1 MLAGRGAL
9 AHADKR
15 PFLVELSHLS
25 PAGCTLTP
33 IAAGA
38 VGLDDSC
45 MVQLAIRCHPR
56 VPVSA
61 DELEHWLEQ
70 QVHHLRAEAPQA
82 TVRLSRLMQG
92 APGADLEI
100 GWLVE
105 LELAEDEPLLAGHRL
120 ADAMR
125 DLRLLGLQP
134 TLLAPRDAWTNGRA
148 A

>member
-1 MLAGRGAL
+1 MLAGRGAP
-9 AHADKR
+9 AHPSKQ
-15 PFLVELSHLS
+15 PFLVAPSHLS

-33 IAAGA
+33 IAARV
-38 VGLDDSC
+38 VGLDDWC
-45 MVQLAIRCHPR
+45 MVRLAIRCHPH

-61 DELEHWLEQ
+61 DELEQWLAQ
-70 QVHHLRAEAPQA
+70 QVDDLRAQAPQA
-82 TVRLSRLMQG
+82 TVRLSRLTQG

-120 ADAMR
+120 ADALR
-125 DLRLLGLQP
+125 DMRLLGLQP

>member
-1 MLAGRGAL
+1 MLTGRSAL
-9 AHADKR
+9 AHADKQ
-15 PFLVELSHLS
+15 PFRVALSHVS

-33 IAAGA
+33 IAAGL
-38 VGLDDSC
+38 VGLDDWC

-70 QVHHLRAEAPQA
+70 QVHNLRFEVPQA
-82 TVRLSRLMQG
+82 TVRLSRLTQG
-92 APGADLEI
+92 GPSTDLEI

-120 ADAMR
+120 ADALR
-125 DLRLLGLQP
+125 DMRLLGLQP
-134 TLLAPRDAWTNGRA
+134 TLLAPHDAWTNGRA